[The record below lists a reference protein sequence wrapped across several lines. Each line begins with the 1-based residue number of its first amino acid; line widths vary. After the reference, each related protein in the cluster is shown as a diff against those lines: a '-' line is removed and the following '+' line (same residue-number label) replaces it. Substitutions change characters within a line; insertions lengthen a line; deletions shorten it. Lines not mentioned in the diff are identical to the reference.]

1 MSMKIQC
8 QFDGFEDPKRLSSF
22 LFISTLSLFFALADD
37 EEERNDEL
45 ER

>member
-8 QFDGFEDPKRLSSF
+8 QFDGFEDPKRLLSF
-22 LFISTLSLFFALADD
+22 LFIKTLSLFFALAD
-37 EEERNDEL
+37 EERSNEL